1 MSPNKYKIKYKHIGK
16 QTGGNTGTLLTN
28 IIKIILLLPLLPLV
42 LYVLLLSHIS
52 KYYIIY
58 LPIILILKIYTFNYA
73 LNISPNVLR
82 VLTNIFLGLHLYS
95 AVALLYGLLLFLLFP
110 NIYIIN

>member
-1 MSPNKYKIKYKHIGK
+1 MSPNKYKIKYKHIRK
-16 QTGGNTGTLLTN
+16 KTGEGSVASN

-52 KYYIIY
+52 KYYIVY
-58 LPIILILKIYTFNYA
+58 LPLILILKIYTYNYS

-82 VLTNIFLGLHLYS
+82 MLTNIFLGLHLYS
-95 AVALLYGLLLFLLFP
+95 AVALLYGLLLFFLFP

>member
-58 LPIILILKIYTFNYA
+58 LPIILILNQFCLSNLTYIYVYENSAFLIIFV
-73 LNISPNVLR
+73 LNFTWFIV
-82 VLTNIFLGLHLYS
+82 IQY
-95 AVALLYGLLLFLLFP
+95 
-110 NIYIIN
+110 IYR